1 MNKIIDN
8 IEQLIGN
15 TPLFEIK
22 NIESKDQLK
31 ARVLVKIEG
40 FNLTGSIKDRVAL
53 NMLKTAKNNGLIK
66 DNSIIIEPTS
76 GNTGIGLAAVA
87 SAMGHRT
94 IIVMPDSMSVER
106 QRLIK
111 AYGAEVVLTP
121 GKLGMQGAL
130 DKADELAKEYPNSFI
145 PSQFE
150 NSANPEAH
158 YLTTGPEIFEA
169 AEGKIDIF
177 VAGIGTGGTIS
188 GVGKYLKEKNSDIRI
203 IGIEPETSPLITKGQ
218 AGPHGIQGIGA
229 NFIPKTLDLD
239 VIDKVETVSVEEAYT
254 AARRLGKEEGI
265 LCGISSGAN
274 LTMCLK
280 LASLTC
286 NKGKT
291 IVTVLPD
298 SGDRYLSNPLFAE
311 N

>member
-1 MNKIIDN
+1 MQKIIDN

-22 NIESKDQLK
+22 NIEKKDELK

-53 NMLKTAKNNGLIK
+53 NMLKVAKNEGLINE
-66 DNSIIIEPTS
+66 DSIIIEPTS

-87 SAMGHRT
+87 SALGYRA
-94 IIVMPDSMSVER
+94 IIVMPDSMSIER
-106 QRLIK
+106 QRLMK

-150 NSANPEAH
+150 NAANPNAH
-158 YLTTGPEIFEA
+158 YLTTGPEIFNA
-169 AEGKIDIF
+169 TEGQIDIF
-177 VAGIGTGGTIS
+177 VSGIGTGGTIS
-188 GVGKYLKEKNSDIRI
+188 GVGKYLKEQNSNIEI

-229 NFIPKTLDLD
+229 NFVPKTLDLSM
-239 VIDKVETVSVEEAYT
+239 INRVETMSVEQAYE
-254 AARRLGKEEGI
+254 AARRMGKEEGI

-274 LTMCLK
+274 LAMCLK
-280 LASLTC
+280 LASLEC
-286 NKGKT
+286 NRGKT